1 LAFGFFSYALAS
13 AVAKVDFEHFYV
25 SLIFQEFRFPFFPPW
40 FWPHLTLARFESLG
54 SFSCSCRCLF
64 LRRRR
69 RHSLE
74 KRCKCRKKCALRVA
88 GANRKK
94 QKKKENSIENPHV
107 KFALAK
113 SKLAR
118 EKKVKMVEKRPRKV
132 YYKVWTET
140 RAKERRTQTKV

>member
-1 LAFGFFSYALAS
+1 MC
-13 AVAKVDFEHFYV
+13 
-25 SLIFQEFRFPFFPPW
+25 
-40 FWPHLTLARFESLG
+40 TT
-54 SFSCSCRCLF
+54 CCRG
-64 LRRRR
+64 
-69 RHSLE
+69 E
-74 KRCKCRKKCALRVA
+74 
-88 GANRKK
+88 
-94 QKKKENSIENPHV
+94 QKKKTQKENSIENPHV